1 MILDGLRHRL
11 IAPELVAEFIT
22 AFLEKMNRQRRED
35 GAAQAAEERELATVT
50 RKIAGLLDAI
60 EDGLRGPDVQDRLD
74 QLCARRDA
82 LRLAISER
90 VATPVRLHPNLAQV
104 YAEKVEHLHEALQD
118 PGIRD
123 EAVPIL
129 RTLIEKIIVQP
140 GPDGLE
146 VEIVGDIARMVEL
159 GMSGGTN
166 AKAAL
171 GERAACSVK
180 VVAGVGF
187 EPTTFRL

>member
-1 MILDGLRHRL
+1 M
-11 IAPELVAEFIT
+11 P
-22 AFLEKMNRQRRED
+22 
-35 GAAQAAEERELATVT
+35 
-50 RKIAGLLDAI
+50 
-60 EDGLRGPDVQDRLD
+60 
-74 QLCARRDA
+74 
-82 LRLAISER
+82 
-90 VATPVRLHPNLAQV
+90 HPNLAQV
-104 YAEKVEHLHEALQD
+104 YAAKVEHLHEALQD

-129 RTLIEKIIVQP
+129 RTLIEKIVVQP
-140 GPDGLE
+140 GPGGME

-159 GMSGGTN
+159 GMGGAAN